1 MRRVINMLLA
11 TVAFLLFAPL
21 FLFFALAIATAM
33 GRPVF
38 FRQRRAGL
46 GGVSFTLVK
55 FRSMRDTRDAAGKL
69 LPDSRRVT
77 AIGRLLRRSRL
88 DELPELWNI
97 IRGDMAFIGPR
108 PLLPET
114 VAAMAGE
121 GVKRGKL
128 RPGLTG
134 WAQVNGNSLLTP
146 ADKLALDLWYVDQ
159 RSLAIDLTILFRTLG
174 VMIAGERIDPT
185 SLEKAYACHR
195 HRRS

>member
-1 MRRVINMLLA
+1 MLLA
-11 TVAFLLFAPL
+11 TIALVLLAPVLLFFTVAVV
-21 FLFFALAIATAM
+21 TAM

-38 FRQRRAGL
+38 FRQTRAGR

-55 FRSMRDTRDAAGKL
+55 FRSMRETCDAAGKL
-69 LPDSRRVT
+69 LPDDKRITVL
-77 AIGRLLRRSRL
+77 GRLLRRSRL

-114 VAAMAGE
+114 VAAMAEDGI
-121 GVKRGKL
+121 KRGKL

-159 RSLAIDLTILFRTLG
+159 RSLAIDLNILFRTLG
-174 VMIAGERIDPT
+174 VMIAGERINPI

-195 HRRS
+195 HRCG